1 MLSVLGHGKDEML
14 AVYLVKSYCLPILLY
29 GCEIWR
35 LSSYDKHKL
44 GLEQLFSENFEF
56 SWQESAKPLLFYCN
70 TMPVSVIT
78 DH

>member
-56 SWQESAKPLLFYCN
+56 S
-70 TMPVSVIT
+70 
-78 DH
+78 